1 MRHYAWSALFM
12 VPALVAQAPSPEAQR
27 IERLVGIGKLWGKIR
42 VLHPDLASKSID
54 WDKALVD
61 AIAKINSAKSRP
73 DYADAVRG
81 MLSAL
86 RDPATELL
94 ADPRPSL
101 LNLPKDLKPFS
112 WIENGKLVVH
122 LNDPSR
128 FMNTYEEVADYL
140 TTLKLQIRKASYVI
154 FDLRPDKSSQKWTSD
169 ERGLAGYYL
178 GSVIESLVPELIDC
192 PLQLPAKRVRAHLG
206 YRGDADNGYSAGVFL
221 EGGKEIQPLG
231 RRKELAFLVNDQSSL
246 PGEVMA
252 LKKSGQALVVTE
264 GGLDRDWSAIVTSF
278 EVGEGLSGNFRK
290 ADWVFADG
298 STGCQADLQVS
309 ASTSMNV
316 TAPGILAVMNQWTHP
331 ELKIPPEK
339 AARASLVPKFRADA
353 AYGEMPFPGREYRI
367 LAAIKFWTTIDWFF
381 PYKSLM
387 DRPWDT
393 VLDELIPALEGTRDV
408 QTYQLAISAMVARI
422 QDSHGSVELAQ
433 GSIAEVQEPE
443 GLKAYFGTG
452 AIPVALAMIE
462 GRPVVI
468 RTWADSKGQENLQLG
483 DEILRI
489 DGESAQARMDRI
501 RPFISASTTHRL
513 DFRVVNWLLRGP
525 IGKAG
530 VIEIRRANGDTTT
543 RKVTWSESGPVSNG
557 AWRTGPEFRMLKG
570 NIGYVDL
577 DRLRSDQVQSVM
589 DTMGPARAVIL
600 DLRGYPTAAVPQI
613 LGCFAKNPNATS
625 ARFRIPLFLGEPDSA
640 DGPLSASS
648 SAKMYATP
656 RKAHP
661 GQVVILIDER
671 AQSQAE
677 NWGLGLEAA
686 SGATFVGS
694 PTSGANGSV
703 TTVVLPGSLRVFFTG
718 MDVRHGDG
726 RQLQRVG
733 LQPHIAVRP
742 TIKGIAEGR
751 DEVLERAIRFVE
763 EGR

>member
-1 MRHYAWSALFM
+1 M
-12 VPALVAQAPSPEAQR
+12 VPALVAQAPPQEAQR
-27 IERLVGIGKLWGKIR
+27 IERLVGIGKLWGRIR
-42 VLHPDLASKSID
+42 VLHPDLATKPID

-61 AIAKINSAKSRP
+61 AIAKINAGKSRA
-73 DYADAVRG
+73 DYADAVRV
-81 MLSAL
+81 MLSVL
-86 RDPATELL
+86 GDPATELL
-94 ADPRPSL
+94 SAPQPSL
-101 LNLPKDLKPFS
+101 LDLPKGLKPFS
-112 WIENGKLVVH
+112 WFENGTLIVN

-128 FMNTYEEVADYL
+128 FQNTYAEEAEYL
-140 TTLKLQIRKASYVI
+140 TNLKVQIRKASRVI

-169 ERGLAGYYL
+169 ERNLAGYYL
-178 GSVIESLVPELIDC
+178 GSVIESVVPELIDR

-206 YRGDADNGYSAGVFL
+206 YRGDVDNGYSTGVFL

-231 RRKELAFLVNDQSSL
+231 KRKQLAFLVNEQSSL
-246 PGEVMA
+246 PAEAMA
-252 LKKSGQALVVTE
+252 LQKGGQALLVTE
-264 GGLDRDWSAIVTSF
+264 GRLDQDWSAIVTSF
-278 EVGEGLSGNFRK
+278 ELGEGLSGCFRK

-298 STGCQADLQVS
+298 STGCQANVQVTAS
-309 ASTSMNV
+309 ALMGA
-316 TAPGILAVMNQWTHP
+316 TAPGVRAVLKQWSHP
-331 ELKIPPEK
+331 EAKVAPEDT
-339 AARASLVPKFRADA
+339 ARASVVPKFKADSP
-353 AYGEMPFPGREYRI
+353 YGNMPFPDREYRI

-393 VLDELIPALEGTRDV
+393 VLDELIPAIENTEDV
-408 QTYQLAISAMVARI
+408 QTYQLAIAAMVARI
-422 QDSHGSVELAQ
+422 QDSHGSVEMAQ
-433 GSIAEVQEPE
+433 GSMAEAKEPE
-443 GLKAYFGTG
+443 GLSAYFGTG
-452 AIPVALAMIE
+452 TIPVALAMIE

-468 RTWADSKGQENLQLG
+468 RTWADSKGQEILHLG

-489 DGESAQARMDRI
+489 DGESVQARMDRI
-501 RPFISASTTHRL
+501 RPLISSSTAHRL
-513 DFRVVNWLLRGP
+513 DFRVVNRLLRGP
-525 IGKAG
+525 LGKAG
-530 VIEIRRANGDTTT
+530 EIEIRKANGDTFTQ
-543 RKVTWSESGPVSNG
+543 KVTWSESGPVSTG
-557 AWRTGPEFRMLKG
+557 AWRTGPEFKVIKG

-577 DRLRSDQVQSVM
+577 DRLRSDQVQPVM
-589 DTMGPARAVIL
+589 DAMGPARAVLL

-613 LGCFAKNPNATS
+613 LGCFARNPNATS
-625 ARFRIPLFLGEPDSA
+625 ARFQIPLFLGEPDSA
-640 DGPLSASS
+640 DGPLGASS

-661 GQVVILIDER
+661 SKVVILIDER

-718 MDVRHGDG
+718 MGVRHGDG

-733 LQPHIAVRP
+733 LQPHILVRP

-763 EGR
+763 EGH